1 MAKWTDSKQN
11 KDIIAQLTAARE
23 DINVIAK
30 SKIEELHGQA
40 VSLAMDVAAKFGA
53 KAATDLAEAKVEI
66 EQKIMDCKNI
76 LHSLVADTVQV
87 IEKDAADNGHKI
99 AETNMRLDA
108 SKNEIHNMLAEL
120 SKNVDIK
127 NDISKER
134 FNVAIGQQAKEIK
147 DLRESMLELIENA
160 ECKVKAE
167 NKVIEQYNDCM
178 FEYQAKQMKQLK
190 IGLIIAIVINIGQI
204 VYEIIK

>member
-53 KAATDLAEAKVEI
+53 KVATDLAEAKVEI

-190 IGLIIAIVINIGQI
+190 IGLIIAVAINIGQI